1 MNAIY
6 KTNRIILRIEEV
18 IIASA
23 IIIMAL
29 TLIANV
35 LGRMFFGKGV
45 YAAEEIGQY
54 CIYAVTFYGLSY
66 AVTKGQHI
74 HMLGF
79 FDIFPEKIKKADAVL
94 IALVTGVTMGVL
106 TYISFAYVGSLKMI
120 GKVSVNL
127 HVPTFAVVMFLS
139 FGLLFATIQYALILI
154 KNLTEKEVYLGL
166 EKEYVPD
173 LKLEKKEV
181 SKQ

>member
-6 KTNRIILRIEEV
+6 KANRIILRIEEV

-74 HMLGF
+74 HM
-79 FDIFPEKIKKADAVL
+79 
-94 IALVTGVTMGVL
+94 
-106 TYISFAYVGSLKMI
+106 
-120 GKVSVNL
+120 
-127 HVPTFAVVMFLS
+127 
-139 FGLLFATIQYALILI
+139 
-154 KNLTEKEVYLGL
+154 
-166 EKEYVPD
+166 
-173 LKLEKKEV
+173 
-181 SKQ
+181 

>member
-1 MNAIY
+1 MNVLY
-6 KTNRIILRIEEV
+6 KANKVILRIEEV
-18 IIASA
+18 IIAAA

-35 LGRMFFGKGV
+35 LGRLFFNKGV

-74 HMLGF
+74 HMLGL
-79 FDIFPEKIKKADAVL
+79 FDIFPNKVRKIDAIL
-94 IALVTGVTMGVL
+94 ISLVTGATMGVL
-106 TYISFAYVGSLKMI
+106 TYIAFAYVSSLQTL

-127 HVPTFAVVMFLS
+127 HVPAYLVVLFLS
-139 FGLLFATIQYALILI
+139 FGLLFTTIQYILLFI
-154 KNLTEKEVYLGL
+154 KNLTDKKVYLGL
-166 EKEYVPD
+166 DSEYVPD
-173 LKLEKKEV
+173 LKLEKKKGV
-181 SKQ
+181 KA

>member
-6 KTNRIILRIEEV
+6 KANKIILRIEEV

-29 TLIANV
+29 TLIGNV
-35 LGRMFFGKGV
+35 IGRFLFGKGV

-79 FDIFPEKIKKADAVL
+79 FDIFPEKIKKADAIL
-94 IALVTGVTMGVL
+94 ISLVTGITMGVL
-106 TYISFAYVGSLKMI
+106 TYISFTYVASLKLI

-127 HVPTFAVVMFLS
+127 HVPTYVVVLFLS
-139 FGLLFATIQYALILI
+139 FGLLFTTIQYALLLI
-154 KNLTEKEVYLGL
+154 KNITDKEVYLGL
-166 EKEYVPD
+166 ESEYIPD

-181 SKQ
+181 TRQ